1 LLQLKLP
8 FTITALIIASVSTTI
23 LISSTS
29 LASSLT
35 MQEGADSARGVDQIA
50 DLFGATGIFSTITNV
65 LLFVIG
71 AISVIMIIIG
81 GLRYVISGG
90 DSSNVTAAKN
100 TILYAVVGLIVA
112 LFAYAIINFVLTSF
126 SGGGMGGGGTNV

>member
-1 LLQLKLP
+1 MLQLKLP